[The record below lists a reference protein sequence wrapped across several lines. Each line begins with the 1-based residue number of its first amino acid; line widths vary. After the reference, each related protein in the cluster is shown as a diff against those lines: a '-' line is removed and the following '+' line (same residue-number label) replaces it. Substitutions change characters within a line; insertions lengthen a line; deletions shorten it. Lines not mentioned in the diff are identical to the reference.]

1 MKEHNPQLSSLFTL
15 SQGVMLS
22 SGTTS
27 NSRTASSNQYTVLY
41 TIDSKG
47 DIDFPVLGKI
57 HVGGLSREQVASTIK
72 EQLFKEDLVK
82 DAVVSVEFGGIH
94 FSVLGEVNKP
104 GQYNFE
110 NDRETILD
118 AISRAGDLTIY
129 GQRDHVTVIRTEGGE
144 RKVYNINML
153 SGQDIT
159 SSPAYYLKQGDIIYV
174 DPNPTR
180 ARQSTVNGNTFR
192 SSAFWVSMASLA
204 MSVTM
209 LIKNW

>member
-1 MKEHNPQLSSLFTL
+1 MELATNLKKYMMRKKTLLSSLFATLLAVLMLTGCSETQNISYFQDYGPGFSETVSQSKPITFQPGDKLSIIVTSRNPQLSSLFTL

-82 DAVVSVEFGGIH
+82 DAVVSVELVAF
-94 FSVLGEVNKP
+94 
-104 GQYNFE
+104 
-110 NDRETILD
+110 
-118 AISRAGDLTIY
+118 
-129 GQRDHVTVIRTEGGE
+129 
-144 RKVYNINML
+144 
-153 SGQDIT
+153 T
-159 SSPAYYLKQGDIIYV
+159 SPCW
-174 DPNPTR
+174 
-180 ARQSTVNGNTFR
+180 AR
-192 SSAFWVSMASLA
+192 
-204 MSVTM
+204 
-209 LIKNW
+209 

>member
-1 MKEHNPQLSSLFTL
+1 M
-15 SQGVMLS
+15 
-22 SGTTS
+22 
-27 NSRTASSNQYTVLY
+27 
-41 TIDSKG
+41 
-47 DIDFPVLGKI
+47 
-57 HVGGLSREQVASTIK
+57 
-72 EQLFKEDLVK
+72 VK

-159 SSPAYYLKQGDIIYV
+159 SSPAYYLEAGRHHLRGPQPD
-174 DPNPTR
+174 
-180 ARQSTVNGNTFR
+180 ARSPEHSQRQHLPLVCLLGLHGLPGYECDDAHQELVNLLSIGNGN
-192 SSAFWVSMASLA
+192 
-204 MSVTM
+204 
-209 LIKNW
+209 KQ

>member
-1 MKEHNPQLSSLFTL
+1 M
-15 SQGVMLS
+15 
-22 SGTTS
+22 
-27 NSRTASSNQYTVLY
+27 
-41 TIDSKG
+41 
-47 DIDFPVLGKI
+47 
-57 HVGGLSREQVASTIK
+57 GGLSREQVASTIK

-153 SGQDIT
+153 SGRDIT

-180 ARQSTVNGNTFR
+180 ARRAQSTATPSARLPSGLHGLPGHECDDAYQELVNLLSKRKWQQTI
-192 SSAFWVSMASLA
+192 A
-204 MSVTM
+204 
-209 LIKNW
+209 

>member
-1 MKEHNPQLSSLFTL
+1 MWKTKVIL
-15 SQGVMLS
+15 
-22 SGTTS
+22 
-27 NSRTASSNQYTVLY
+27 
-41 TIDSKG
+41 KG
-47 DIDFPVLGKI
+47 DIAFPVLGKI
-57 HVGGLSREQVASTIK
+57 HVGGLSREEGASPIK
-72 EQLFKEDLVK
+72 DRLFKEDLVK
-82 DAVVSVEFGGIH
+82 DAVVSVEFGGLH

-159 SSPAYYLKQGDIIYV
+159 NSPAQRWLEAILATFFAPAYWTAEG
-174 DPNPTR
+174 PTDTTRVLTCAEALR
-180 ARQSTVNGNTFR
+180 ARAAAARDSNTFFILLVVDNLVFAPR
-192 SSAFWVSMASLA
+192 RGG
-204 MSVTM
+204 
-209 LIKNW
+209 